1 MQDNCND
8 KSGWTMLV
16 ICLGVAV
23 ISVLACIG
31 AWNIGRFHYR
41 SLNATQ
47 DNDYIEM
54 YHDQSDG
61 DIVES
66 NIVLEGVGGQDKDDL
81 SFDFETQSDV
91 IHATSTTGVKEVVIE
106 STEDRIIFTS
116 EANPILY
123 KINADEI
130 HNLTHEELYNIAL
143 VLYLNGKTNSMSKE
157 LREELLELFVPVRF
171 KVEDGG

>member
-8 KSGWTMLV
+8 KSGWTMLIFCFV
-16 ICLGVAV
+16 
-23 ISVLACIG
+23 SVLVFTLACIG
-31 AWNIGRFHYR
+31 GYTVLKNIHTE
-41 SLNATQ
+41 SLLKPTGE
-47 DNDYIEM
+47 ITLGG
-54 YHDQSDG
+54 SG
-61 DIVES
+61 GS
-66 NIVLEGVGGQDKDDL
+66 NLEDL
-81 SFDFETQSDV
+81 ELDFEAQSDV